1 MLVHRSSGK
10 VIHID
15 FGDCFEVAMTRAKW
29 PEKVPFR
36 LTRMLVNAME
46 ASGIEGTFRR
56 TCEVVMELLRD
67 NASSV
72 LAMLEVFVHDPLIK
86 WRLLDPGGWAADD
99 GAHSA
104 DGAAERAARRARAG
118 PAPPAGP
125 TSSDSDDDDDGAA
138 DEVGGAAGSFG
149 QSNTSWRIR
158 ARLELE
164 AQSLITS
171 RVNPH
176 KLNARAVRVISR
188 VSNKLTGREFVR
200 SEQLTVAEQVH
211 RLIEQ
216 STATENLAC
225 MYVGWCPFW

>member
-1 MLVHRSSGK
+1 MVHRTSGK

-15 FGDCFEVAMTRAKW
+15 FGDCFEVAMTRSKW

-56 TCEVVMELLRD
+56 TCEAVMELLRE

-86 WRLLDPGGWAADD
+86 WRLLDPGWKEDPNRLTGRAA
-99 GAHSA
+99 A
-104 DGAAERAARRARAG
+104 RAARRAQTGAE
-118 PAPPAGP
+118 PALH
-125 TSSDSDDDDDGAA
+125 SDSDSDDDYE
-138 DEVGGAAGSFG
+138 EVGDDDEGAAGSFG
-149 QSNTSWRIR
+149 ANNTRWRVR

-164 AQSLITS
+164 AQAL
-171 RVNPH
+171 VAGKVDPE

-188 VSNKLTGREFVR
+188 VSNKLTGKEFDPTEPV
-200 SEQLTVAEQVH
+200 TVAEQVH

-216 STATENLAC
+216 ATATENLSC